1 MVGTTHSFFFHHLFL
16 GTWVVSIFFA
26 SLIVIGGNMGSE
38 REIQAQ
44 GLVRVLLS
52 GPDVGFMT
60 GQGL

>member
-1 MVGTTHSFFFHHLFL
+1 
-16 GTWVVSIFFA
+16 
-26 SLIVIGGNMGSE
+26 MGSE